1 MKDFKMSRVNV
12 YTILRDLVFN
22 FWVIVLAVITGFV
35 GSICYYNYI
44 HKNTY
49 VSSMTVSINLNGYTT
64 EATALS
70 LARTV
75 VIAETLDDVF
85 QSKALMDVV
94 RKDIG
99 DNITGTISAKQL
111 GETNLVRI
119 SVSDISPEKAYE
131 MLVSVYNNYD
141 KVTDYVFNN
150 VIIRTVAN
158 PTMPTAPSGGI
169 SVRTTSILWALIAGV
184 IVTAIIV
191 LISFMRDTVKNVSD
205 VENELNTKLFG
216 TVCHVKKM
224 GHNLPASKRKLVV
237 TNPLVGFSFA
247 NSFRKIAVK
256 LEILRR
262 TKGIN
267 ALMVTSVAENE
278 GKTSCSVNIAISLAQ
293 NGYNVLL
300 LDCDLKKPAVHYFFD
315 GVENAEHTEFNMYLE
330 SGGDIEQ
337 FIKHDP
343 ATGVFVLDNIKPCTD
358 SAEKLSDAVFAD
370 ALRMLKE
377 RFDFI
382 IIDTPPCGIAVDA
395 EAVSNVADAVLLV
408 VRQDVATVTDIND
421 QIENLSRC
429 YMAGCIFNDIAEF
442 GMRPDVLDEYN
453 SYYSRQNG

>member
-1 MKDFKMSRVNV
+1 MKDFKASRVNV

-35 GSICYYNYI
+35 GSVCYYNYI

-85 QSKALMDVV
+85 QSNALMDVV

-99 DNITGTISAKQL
+99 EDITGTISAHQL

-119 SVSDISPEKAYE
+119 SVSDVSPEKAYE

-158 PTMPTAPSGGI
+158 PTMPMMPTGGM
-169 SVRTTSILWALIAGV
+169 SVKMTSILWALIAGFL
-184 IVTAIIV
+184 VTAIIV

-205 VENELNTKLFG
+205 VENELNAKLFG
-216 TVCHVKKM
+216 TVCHVKKI
-224 GHNLPASKRKLVV
+224 GNGLPASKSKLMI

-256 LEILRR
+256 LESLRR

-267 ALMVTSVAENE
+267 TFMITSVAENE
-278 GKTSCSVNIAISLAQ
+278 GKTSCSVNIAVSLAQ
-293 NGYNVLL
+293 NGHKVLL

-315 GVENAEHTEFNMYLE
+315 GVENTEHSELNTYLE
-330 SGGDIEQ
+330 LGGEIEN

-343 ATGVFVLDNIKPCTD
+343 VTGVYLLDNIKPYED
-358 SAEKLSDAVFAD
+358 SAEKLSDARFTD
-370 ALRMLKE
+370 TLRMLKE
-377 RFDFI
+377 HFDFI

-395 EAVSNVADAVLLV
+395 ETVSGVADAVLLV
-408 VRQDVATVTDIND
+408 VRQDLATVTDIND

-429 YMAGCIFNDIAEF
+429 YMAGCIFNDIA
-442 GMRPDVLDEYN
+442 GLNSRSDVSDEYSN
-453 SYYSRQNG
+453 YYSCQN